1 MNSGIVTN
9 LWLIPAIPLAASLAI
24 LSLANSRRKSAAA
37 LAVIGQVAAL
47 TLSIVAFLPTL
58 ETPGFRASQNF
69 TWFTFGEQPLRI
81 GWVLDP
87 LAAAMLL
94 MIALVG
100 LCIFVFALFAWPLV
114 GRLLGRPWLQAE
126 LFGIAPDPTVVATL
140 GVLIAADRTRWELLV
155 VPMLWCAISGATLW
169 AMQSPDAL
177 LAPAAALLVLVLA
190 CWKMLS
196 RLRKASPA

>member
-1 MNSGIVTN
+1 M
-9 LWLIPAIPLAASLAI
+9 PLAGCSSPGPTCSPATIPSTGPP
-24 LSLANSRRKSAAA
+24 
-37 LAVIGQVAAL
+37 VI
-47 TLSIVAFLPTL
+47 SP
-58 ETPGFRASQNF
+58 RA
-69 TWFTFGEQPLRI
+69 
-81 GWVLDP
+81 
-87 LAAAMLL
+87 
-94 MIALVG
+94 